1 MSLADNLKDVL
12 GRIEEAAESA
22 GRRPSDV
29 RLVAV
34 SKTKPAQ
41 AVLEALEA
49 GQTIFG
55 ENYIQESQVKIP
67 QVGPHIETAPFWH
80 MIGNLQSNKA
90 KLAVQLFDVVQTVD
104 RVKIAKALSRHAE
117 EQGKTLGVLLQVNVG
132 QEPQKSGCSEEDA
145 PAMAQAV
152 AGLPGLKLMGLM
164 TMPPFFDDPERARP
178 HFALLR
184 ELAQRMAADLPD
196 GSMDELSMGMSGD
209 FEAAIAEGA
218 TLVRVGT
225 AIFGGRY

>member
-1 MSLADNLKDVL
+1 MSLAHNLRDVL
-12 GRIEEAAESA
+12 RRIEDAAKAA
-22 GRRPSDV
+22 GRDPAEV

-41 AVLEALEA
+41 AVQEALTA

-55 ENYIQESQVKIP
+55 ENYIQESQTKIP
-67 QVGPHIETAPFWH
+67 QVGPHIGTSPVWH
-80 MIGNLQSNKA
+80 FIGHLQSNKA
-90 KLAVQLFDVVQTVD
+90 RLAVRLFDVVQTVD
-104 RVKIAKALSRHAE
+104 RVKIAGALSRHAA

-132 QEPQKSGCSEEDA
+132 QEPQKAGCSEADA
-145 PAMAQAV
+145 PALAQAV
-152 AGLPGLKLMGLM
+152 AELPGLKLMGLM

-178 HFALLR
+178 YFARLR
-184 ELAQRMAADLPD
+184 ELARRMAPDLPA
-196 GSMDELSMGMSGD
+196 GTMNELSMGMSGD

-225 AIFGGRY
+225 AIFGSRY